1 MNVMLAGMK
10 TTINLIVYLHQSSW
24 VTRCTVNDQSY
35 FEINVFFWAII
46 LNSELKIFNKLCCKW
61 RCCHPGFVVPFIEHR
76 KRRLGII
83 FKDPRI
89 FTSNFI
95 FIYLVVLSFHC
106 CTGFSLVVV
115 SKGYSLA
122 AVSRLFI
129 AVASL
134 SVGHRLW
141 GTRASLVVTCDFSSC
156 GSWAPLEHRLNHFR
170 A

>member
-46 LNSELKIFNKLCCKW
+46 LNSELKIFNKSCCKW

-106 CTGFSLVVV
+106 CTGFSLVVAEQ
-115 SKGYSLA
+115 GIL
-122 AVSRLFI
+122 
-129 AVASL
+129 
-134 SVGHRLW
+134 
-141 GTRASLVVTCDFSSC
+141 SSC
-156 GSWAPLEHRLNHFR
+156 SEQAFHCSGFSFCGAQALGHTGLSSCDMWLQ
-170 A
+170 